1 MPRSIKFR
9 CLSGFTVLFSFL
21 WWLFCLPTPL
31 FKAPLATELLSTEGD
46 LLSARIASDG
56 QWRMPAADSVS
67 PRLIAAVVNYE
78 DRTFYRHIGVSGR
91 GIGRALRDNWR
102 AGQIVS
108 GGSTLTMQVA
118 RMARG
123 NQARTLVQ
131 KLLEAVWATRLE
143 VRYSKAEILRFWLA
157 NAPFGGNVVG
167 AEAAVRR
174 YYARP
179 PTELSWAEAATLAV
193 LPNSPA
199 LLHPGRGRDE
209 LRAKR
214 DRLLEDLVIAG
225 HLTAEQAELAKLEPL
240 PDKPQP
246 LPRQAEHLLERLRQ
260 EQGPGRYRSSL
271 PADLQAGV
279 TELVNQHQALLA
291 GNQIRNAAAMVTEV
305 ATGRVVAYVGNTNS
319 PTVLRSGV
327 EVTATA
333 PTTANAGSDVDIIT
347 ALRSPGSLL
356 KPILYALAMND
367 GTLLPRQ
374 LLADVPTSFQDFQP
388 ANFYQDYDGAVPAD
402 EALARSLNI
411 PFVYLLQDYGVPRL
425 HAALRN
431 YGFDQLTQAPAH
443 YGLSLILGGGEIT
456 MEEINAWF
464 TGLAR
469 QQRYFYERQG
479 QYQAADFHRPTLLDD
494 QYRPATTDL
503 SRTPG
508 AINAGAGWLM
518 LQALRELNRPDETGA
533 TRRFTSHRPIAWK
546 TGTSFGFRDA
556 WAVGCT
562 PDYVVSVWAGNADGE
577 GRDGLV
583 GVQAAAPL
591 LFQVFRLLEDRR
603 GAVTHWFEQPFDEMQ
618 EATTCQASGLLA
630 GPDCP
635 TTQEWIAKEA
645 QRAEICTLHPR
656 IFTDPGANFQVRQ
669 NCGPGPLTAQG
680 WFTLPARQAYYY
692 QRRNTDYHRPP
703 PFHPNCATNTDGNP
717 MQFIYPYTNGSVS
730 AIKNWTG
737 EHEAVFFELAHQDR
751 DATVHWHLDG
761 DYLASTTTFH
771 TLAVKLTK
779 GNHEITVVDQRGNR
793 LERRVSVK

>member
-1 MPRSIKFR
+1 
-9 CLSGFTVLFSFL
+9 
-21 WWLFCLPTPL
+21 
-31 FKAPLATELLSTEGD
+31 
-46 LLSARIASDG
+46 
-56 QWRMPAADSVS
+56 
-67 PRLIAAVVNYE
+67 VVNYE

-327 EVTATA
+327 E
-333 PTTANAGSDVDIIT
+333 
-347 ALRSPGSLL
+347 
-356 KPILYALAMND
+356 
-367 GTLLPRQ
+367 
-374 LLADVPTSFQDFQP
+374 
-388 ANFYQDYDGAVPAD
+388 
-402 EALARSLNI
+402 I
-411 PFVYLLQDYGVPRL
+411 P
-425 HAALRN
+425 
-431 YGFDQLTQAPAH
+431 
-443 YGLSLILGGGEIT
+443 
-456 MEEINAWF
+456 
-464 TGLAR
+464 
-469 QQRYFYERQG
+469 
-479 QYQAADFHRPTLLDD
+479 
-494 QYRPATTDL
+494 
-503 SRTPG
+503 
-508 AINAGAGWLM
+508 
-518 LQALRELNRPDETGA
+518 
-533 TRRFTSHRPIAWK
+533 
-546 TGTSFGFRDA
+546 
-556 WAVGCT
+556 
-562 PDYVVSVWAGNADGE
+562 
-577 GRDGLV
+577 
-583 GVQAAAPL
+583 AAPSS
-591 LFQVFRLLEDRR
+591 FR
-603 GAVTHWFEQPFDEMQ
+603 Q
-618 EATTCQASGLLA
+618 E
-630 GPDCP
+630 
-635 TTQEWIAKEA
+635 
-645 QRAEICTLHPR
+645 R
-656 IFTDPGANFQVRQ
+656 
-669 NCGPGPLTAQG
+669 
-680 WFTLPARQAYYY
+680 
-692 QRRNTDYHRPP
+692 
-703 PFHPNCATNTDGNP
+703 
-717 MQFIYPYTNGSVS
+717 
-730 AIKNWTG
+730 
-737 EHEAVFFELAHQDR
+737 
-751 DATVHWHLDG
+751 
-761 DYLASTTTFH
+761 
-771 TLAVKLTK
+771 LTK
-779 GNHEITVVDQRGNR
+779 GALPNQMTDPMVYYIRSIGASSIIQEIKSASLNEKVPLHHAGRPCWWP
-793 LERRVSVK
+793 RRPHRRPVP